1 MPPEIRRIAVPTD
14 FSEASARAISYAA
27 ALARRM
33 GASLYLIHVLK
44 DQNQYHD
51 ARTRLAT
58 LANTLTGG
66 VRRVAIEVRDG
77 QPVDSIAQAAMH
89 YGADLIVLATHGR
102 TGLPHLFLGS
112 VAEELIRTACCPVL
126 VVRDSGTVQVHRPA
140 TSSSALANSRL
151 STWQPLMQS
160 QSPNTRSRLRSGP
173 PHA

>member
-14 FSEASARAISYAA
+14 FSEASDRAISYAA

-44 DQNQYHD
+44 DQSQYHD

-77 QPVDSIAQAAMH
+77 EPAESIAQAAMH
-89 YGADLIVLATHGR
+89 YGAELIVMATHAR

-112 VAEELIRTACCPVL
+112 IAEDLIRTACCPVL
-126 VVRDSGTVQVHRPA
+126 VLRDSSTVLIHRGVRELDRIGEVEVVA
-140 TSSSALANSRL
+140 
-151 STWQPLMQS
+151 
-160 QSPNTRSRLRSGP
+160 
-173 PHA
+173 